1 MGGFGPPFNWSIGC
15 TSDLTY
21 MRYKLSQYHPI
32 PPITHSPETLA
43 ASQVL
48 LLCSLL
54 TTPLCARC
62 KSGHDVVT
70 AAAASDSAL
79 FIVE

>member
-1 MGGFGPPFNWSIGC
+1 MQKP
-15 TSDLTY
+15 L
-21 MRYKLSQYHPI
+21 
-32 PPITHSPETLA
+32 PETLA

-54 TTPLCARC
+54 VTPLCARS
-62 KSGHDVVT
+62 KSGHDLVT

-79 FIVE
+79 FMVE